1 VVPCL
6 GNSGILGKANGVQC
20 QETQTVCSL
29 GGGLAGFV
37 PHSSFSAWHPVGAS

>member
-1 VVPCL
+1 MVPCL

-29 GGGLAGFV
+29 GEALLVLFPTLLSV
-37 PHSSFSAWHPVGAS
+37 PGTQ